1 MNNYQEFDIFLN
13 IGPKEISISAFD
25 KRSNQIYQDIFT
37 KDSFLPET
45 DQNILSGFLDKN
57 IFKLEKLTKIF
68 VKKINLVVDSNLFNS
83 VSVSIKRKSFGK
95 KITLNEMKQM
105 LHEIKEEVKENNLD
119 SSIIHML
126 IEHYEVDNQRL
137 KHLDYELSCD
147 NLIVQIQF
155 ICLSNYF
162 IKNLNTKFKHYQ
174 IEIGQ
179 ILSASYVKNHNS
191 EGSLTINQAALKI
204 FKGENFNEVQI
215 VPKNST
221 KMGFFEKFFNLFD

>member
-25 KRSNQIYQDIFT
+25 KRGNQIYQDIFV

-45 DQNILSGFLDKN
+45 DQNILSEFLDKN

-68 VKKINLVVDSNLFNS
+68 VKKINLVVDSNLFKS
-83 VSVSIKRKSFGK
+83 VRASIKRKSFGK

-105 LHEIKEEVKENNLD
+105 LNEIKEEVKENNLD

-126 IEHYEVDNQRL
+126 IENYEVDNQRL
-137 KHLDYELSCD
+137 KHLDHELNCD
-147 NLIVQIQF
+147 SLIIQVQF

-162 IKNLNTKFKHYQ
+162 IKFKY
-174 IEIGQ
+174 
-179 ILSASYVKNHNS
+179 
-191 EGSLTINQAALKI
+191 
-204 FKGENFNEVQI
+204 
-215 VPKNST
+215 
-221 KMGFFEKFFNLFD
+221 